1 MDWFTHLRNG
11 WGQDILFIND
21 LLLIIPFLLIV
32 HFFLKKHVQKQT
44 NPIYQK
50 YFLKGWYVRVFG
62 AVMSALMYQY
72 YYHGG
77 DTMSYFKVMLWLRK
91 FTFTDF
97 NVIIDTFFNTSNPNY
112 NNILYQYFGGYYSYL
127 IEDGTRTVILIGYV
141 LSFFCLNT
149 YILISLLFTMFAYY
163 GFWKL
168 FKLFYKLYPHLE
180 KEIAISCLFI
190 PSVFFWG
197 TGLMKEPLC
206 IGALGVLTYSTYE
219 LFINK
224 NIKIKYIIALL
235 LSVLLVKTIKVY
247 IILAFVP
254 ALSLWVFAKYALTIQ
269 NKIVKVFI
277 APILIVIGSGIGLLM
292 LSQMASVA
300 ERYSFEQLMRTAKD
314 TQNWLVY
321 SSEQQDASLY
331 TLGDLEY
338 TTMGLIKVFPKAV
351 NVALFRPYIW
361 EARKPTLFIAAIEA
375 VATLYFTLMLFF
387 RQGPIKVFKNVFSNP
402 DVLFCFTFSIIFAF
416 AVGFTSFNFGALARY
431 KIPMMPFYFIGLTI
445 LYSVDATK
453 KPENTT

>member
-11 WGQDILFIND
+11 WGQDILFLND
-21 LLLIIPFLLIV
+21 LLLIIPFLLVV
-32 HFFLKKHVQKQT
+32 HFFLKKHIEKQT
-44 NPIYQK
+44 NPIYKK
-50 YFLKGWYVRVFG
+50 YLLKGWYVRVVG

-91 FTFTDF
+91 YTFTDF
-97 NVIIDTFFNTSNPNY
+97 QVVIDAFFNTSKENY
-112 NNILYQYFGGYYSYL
+112 NILMYQYFGGYYSYL
-127 IEDGTRTVILIGYV
+127 AEDGTRTVILIGYL
-141 LSFFCLNT
+141 LSYLCFNT
-149 YILISLLFTMFAYY
+149 YIIISLFYTLFAYY

-206 IGALGVLTYSTYE
+206 VGALGILTYCTYE
-219 LFINK
+219 LFIDK
-224 NIKIKYIIALL
+224 KIKLKYIVALLFSIYII
-235 LSVLLVKTIKVY
+235 KTIKVY

-254 ALSLWVFAKYALTIQ
+254 ALSLWVFARYALTIQ
-269 NKIVKVFI
+269 NKIVKIVI
-277 APILIVIGSGIGLLM
+277 APMLIVLGSGIGLLM

-321 SSEQQDASLY
+321 SSEEQDASLY

-351 NVALFRPYIW
+351 NVTLFRPYIW
-361 EARKPTLFIAAIEA
+361 EARRPTLFIAAIEA

-387 RQGPIKVFKNVFSNP
+387 RQGPFKVFKNIFSNP

-431 KIPMMPFYFIGLTI
+431 KIPMMPFYFIALTI
-445 LYSVDATK
+445 LYNVDTTK
-453 KPENTT
+453 KTDNTT